1 MNNKETLLTENSFA
15 RIERM
20 VLKKCN
26 TQKSYENVM
35 HLIKDVFYVPKR
47 LVCIEAKDLIDLFQD
62 GGAIQSLDISI
73 KAEKADRIDELIKL
87 IREKTADGQHIN
99 NILVYFFFPEE
110 HPLLMGELETFSEC
124 IKSFSDGSMIKWGV
138 ATHLRKDF
146 RTIVLLQ

>member
-1 MNNKETLLTENSFA
+1 MNSKETLLAENSFA

-35 HLIKDVFYVPKR
+35 HLIKDVLYVSKR

-73 KAEKADRIDELIKL
+73 KAEKAYKAN
-87 IREKTADGQHIN
+87 T
-99 NILVYFFFPEE
+99 
-110 HPLLMGELETFSEC
+110 
-124 IKSFSDGSMIKWGV
+124 
-138 ATHLRKDF
+138 RKND
-146 RTIVLLQ
+146 

>member
-1 MNNKETLLTENSFA
+1 MNSKETLLAENSFA

-35 HLIKDVFYVPKR
+35 HLIKDVLYVSKR

-124 IKSFSDGSMIKWGV
+124 IKSFSDESTIKWGV

-146 RTIVLLQ
+146 RTIVLQQ

>member
-1 MNNKETLLTENSFA
+1 MNNKETLLAENMFA

-35 HLIKDVFYVPKR
+35 HLIKDVLYVPKR
-47 LVCIEAKDLIDLFQD
+47 LVCIEAKDLMDLFQD

-99 NILVYFFFPEE
+99 NLLVYFFFPEE

-124 IKSFSDGSMIKWGV
+124 IKSFSDGSIKWGV

>member
-1 MNNKETLLTENSFA
+1 MNSKETLLAENSFA

-35 HLIKDVFYVPKR
+35 HLIKDVLYVSKR

-62 GGAIQSLDISI
+62 GGAIQALDISI

-124 IKSFSDGSMIKWGV
+124 IKSFSDESTIKWGV

>member
-1 MNNKETLLTENSFA
+1 MNSKETLLAENSFA

-35 HLIKDVFYVPKR
+35 HLIKDVLYVSKR

-87 IREKTADGQHIN
+87 IREKTTDSQHIN

-124 IKSFSDGSMIKWGV
+124 IKSFSDESTIKWGV
-138 ATHLRKDF
+138 TTHLRKDF